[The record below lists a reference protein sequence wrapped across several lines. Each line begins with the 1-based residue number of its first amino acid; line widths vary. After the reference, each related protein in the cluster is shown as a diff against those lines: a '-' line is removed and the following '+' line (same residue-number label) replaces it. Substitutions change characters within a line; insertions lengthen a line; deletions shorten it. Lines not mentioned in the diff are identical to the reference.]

1 MPSIEERRMYMDDEF
16 NSFSNL
22 GPLPLDFKT
31 ITRNYSMADYTY
43 EVIMER
49 IKDFEDK
56 LDYDHEVSI
65 QLASFGKSI
74 TLAVSEIGYSNPTTL
89 VFHGIVDGNQRA
101 TLIQHVSQLNFL
113 LVAVK
118 KSDPEKPPRRIGFV
132 PPNEA

>member
-101 TLIQHVSQLNFL
+101 TLIQHAVSYTHLR
-113 LVAVK
+113 AH
-118 KSDPEKPPRRIGFV
+118 ETG
-132 PPNEA
+132 